1 MKKISILMALMM
13 LLGTSVSCSK
23 KTALEEAGD
32 KIEDGAEDV
41 GDKAEDVGDKAE
53 DIVD

>member
-1 MKKISILMALMM
+1 MKKFSILMALTM
-13 LLGTSVSCSK
+13 LLGTSVSCNK
-23 KTALEEAGD
+23 KTPLEDAGD

-41 GDKAEDVGDKAE
+41 ADKAE